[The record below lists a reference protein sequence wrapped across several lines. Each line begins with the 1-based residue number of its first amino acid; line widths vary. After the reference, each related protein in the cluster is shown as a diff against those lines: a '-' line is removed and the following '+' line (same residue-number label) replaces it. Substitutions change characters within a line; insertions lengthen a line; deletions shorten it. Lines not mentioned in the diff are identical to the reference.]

1 MPQNPGF
8 ARRLLLSVDVMG
20 YGRRDDREHA
30 DVQRALLMVLNEA
43 ARAVGLD
50 RLDWSRQGAGDSEFA
65 VLPDQVSEPVV
76 VDDFV
81 TELHAALRYYNHG
94 RLPDFRMRL
103 RLAIHFG
110 AAMEA
115 ENGYAGQGVVRVNRL
130 VESDPPH
137 IALEQDGEALLAVI
151 VSDEVYRDVVVQR
164 HTKLT
169 ERDFREVVVDKK
181 ETEVRAWL
189 RVPGGDVAALRLEAP
204 GGAQPP
210 AAPGSGAPAREPGRG
225 AGQTVHTVVNGSV
238 HAPGA
243 VFGISN
249 GALG

>member
-1 MPQNPGF
+1 
-8 ARRLLLSVDVMG
+8 MG

-43 ARAVGLD
+43 AHASGLD
-50 RLDWSRQGAGDSEFA
+50 RLDWSRQGAGDGELA
-65 VLPDQVSEPVV
+65 ILPDQEAEPVV

-81 TELHAALRYYNHG
+81 AELHAALRYYNHG
-94 RLPDFRMRL
+94 RLPEFRMRL

-110 AAMEA
+110 AAIKA
-115 ENGYAGQGVVRVNRL
+115 DNGYAGQGVVLVSRL
-130 VESDPPH
+130 VDSRPPH
-137 IALEQDGEALLAVI
+137 LALEQDDGALLAVM
-151 VSDEVYRDVVVQR
+151 VSDEVYQDVVVQR

-169 ERDFREVVVDKK
+169 DQDFREVAVDNK
-181 ETEVRAWL
+181 ETRVRAWL
-189 RVPGGDVAALRLEAP
+189 RVPGSDIRALRLEAP
-204 GGAQPP
+204 GGAQR
-210 AAPGSGAPAREPGRG
+210 AVAPGPASAVTRAPGL
-225 AGQTVHTVVNGSV
+225 GQGQMVHTVVNGSV